1 MILQLYFMAFHT
13 ERVALCETKSFGNF
27 CEFFFFLKRLT
38 QISCFELLSPVHLH
52 ETKKVFK
59 IVQHI
64 KQIFKCKGKQI
75 FKCWSPLDVL
85 TFSYILPFI
94 FIKCYIFNA

>member
-1 MILQLYFMAFHT
+1 MIMILQLYFMAFHT

-27 CEFFFFLKRLT
+27 CEFFFFLIRLT

-64 KQIFKCKGKQI
+64 LSGKQV

-94 FIKCYIFNA
+94 IL